1 MPTYLLIALNVA
13 MYAYT
18 SVISGDFMQT
28 GLNVILV
35 YGQVNSFVLRGWY
48 WQLFTS
54 MFIHVSILHLLGNM
68 LFLLM
73 FGLRA
78 EGLFSVEEYLIIY
91 FLSGLAGNL
100 LTLLF
105 GLSMISA
112 VLLGQFLDCSERVL
126 FTCDVQLGGQ

>member
-78 EGLFSVEEYLIIY
+78 EGLLR
-91 FLSGLAGNL
+91 N
-100 LTLLF
+100 
-105 GLSMISA
+105 IS
-112 VLLGQFLDCSERVL
+112 SSIS
-126 FTCDVQLGGQ
+126 